1 MSLRRGCRRLICWC
15 WYARIRACAQG
26 LRKLARTYV
35 AGRSCPGL
43 RARAPAA
50 RRCFIINNNCI
61 HIRRPHK
68 GRCSEPRRAPKYAG
82 LPVPLPRAAGLQ
94 DPRISSY
101 KLQELQVYKLQETRK
116 GKEGCYK
123 NCKSRVVISWF
134 LRDVRYVKKSRC
146 VSESI
151 RE

>member
-1 MSLRRGCRRLICWC
+1 MAGLATGQFLAQFVGLPGKLRHGLGVATIHS
-15 WYARIRACAQG
+15 ACGVIGQG
-26 LRKLARTYV
+26 IEV
-35 AGRSCPGL
+35 
-43 RARAPAA
+43 
-50 RRCFIINNNCI
+50 
-61 HIRRPHK
+61 IRRPHK

-94 DPRISSY
+94 GSRISSY

-134 LRDVRYVKKSRC
+134 LRDVRYVKKRRC

-151 RE
+151 RVRARLPPAVPDPPSRSVPL

>member
-1 MSLRRGCRRLICWC
+1 MRV
-15 WYARIRACAQG
+15 YM
-26 LRKLARTYV
+26 YV
-35 AGRSCPGL
+35 
-43 RARAPAA
+43 
-50 RRCFIINNNCI
+50 
-61 HIRRPHK
+61 HMHMYIRRPHK

-94 DPRISSY
+94 DSRISSY

-134 LRDVRYVKKSRC
+134 LRDVRYVKKKPLRLRVDQRMRAPPAPCCS
-146 VSESI
+146 
-151 RE
+151 